1 MPIYFHGISISNVLI
16 THNKKRPWKF
26 WQNAELNGCVRRVEK
41 NNRAIL
47 LGRKCCVHLY
57 AWVPISA
64 KGELPCHSTTTF
76 APFHY
81 LITHALCSFLICMV
95 ISLSLSLSIMKMAMP
110 ILFHVLTFLFVVM
123 DQWGIDM
130 CNLIFFFFK
139 LYIITCNWIFNL
151 FISIQIHPLKIWLM
165 HAYKDTIQLEMDPR
179 GPDPVLRFF
188 FFFFFFFSDIFFI
201 FVDGPFSLISPASL
215 AHLAIIQLK
224 NLTKTRF

>member
-57 AWVPISA
+57 AWVPIPA
-64 KGELPCHSTTTF
+64 KGELPSHSTTTF

-95 ISLSLSLSIMKMAMP
+95 ISFSLSLSLS
-110 ILFHVLTFLFVVM
+110 L
-123 DQWGIDM
+123 
-130 CNLIFFFFK
+130 
-139 LYIITCNWIFNL
+139 
-151 FISIQIHPLKIWLM
+151 
-165 HAYKDTIQLEMDPR
+165 
-179 GPDPVLRFF
+179 
-188 FFFFFFFSDIFFI
+188 
-201 FVDGPFSLISPASL
+201 SLNNENGN
-215 AHLAIIQLK
+215 AHLVSCIDFSFCGYGSM
-224 NLTKTRF
+224 RYWYV